1 MRSPKVSLSH
11 SPLSTPSQVILFAPS
26 QTLTS
31 RYRLT
36 RPAKKGQCGR
46 SMTTM
51 MTFNNGSSGLEEWK
65 GTLVRE
71 L

>member
-1 MRSPKVSLSH
+1 
-11 SPLSTPSQVILFAPS
+11 
-26 QTLTS
+26 
-31 RYRLT
+31 
-36 RPAKKGQCGR
+36 
-46 SMTTM
+46 MTTM